1 MPEKKCVIAAVCG
14 SSGSGKTTFALA
26 LGRSLARQKKK
37 VICVSPDQVC
47 PALSFWLPD
56 QVPAPGMEHS
66 LGALLQYSVI
76 DLEAV
81 AGCLVPDPHC
91 ADLALMGMELGCYPG
106 RYGKPEQ
113 SAVNAVLDMIRRE
126 VDFIV
131 VDCVTDVPSDPLSR
145 TAFASA
151 DCAVC
156 LLTPDCKG
164 LSWLEMAEAEGLDL
178 SRTGKVFCPVLRESP
193 LKELQEKVG
202 GTVINLPFSDEVALR
217 TCSGA
222 PLNGF
227 QKQAGRYYEKAVRS
241 FAAAL
246 ASGGGKKDG

>member
-1 MPEKKCVIAAVCG
+1 MPERKCVIVAVCG
-14 SSGSGKTTFALA
+14 SSGAGKSTFALA
-26 LGRSLARQKKK
+26 LGRALARRRK
-37 VICVSPDQVC
+37 VVCISPDPAC

-56 QVPAPGMEHS
+56 QVPPHGMERS

-81 AGCLVPDPHC
+81 AGCLIPDPHC
-91 ADLALMGMELGCYPG
+91 PDLALMGMELGCYPG
-106 RYGKPEQ
+106 RYGEPDP
-113 SAVNAVLDMIRRE
+113 SAVGIVLDMIRRE
-126 VDFIV
+126 VDYIV
-131 VDCVTDVPSDPLSR
+131 VDCVTDIPSDPLSR
-145 TAFASA
+145 TAFTSA

-164 LSWLEMAEAEGLDL
+164 LSWLEMARAEGLDL
-178 SRTGKVFCPVLRESP
+178 SRVGTVFCPVLRESP
-193 LKELQEKVG
+193 LDELREKTG

-217 TCSGA
+217 ICSGA
-222 PLNGF
+222 PLTGF